1 MRKDHLGLSCSSHSV
16 PPDSPPLCEI
26 VVCIIHECTGS
37 ASGAQ
42 EKGPEAKN
50 KKSMDL
56 AKVMVLLERGI
67 NFGSKNNEKVRNA

>member
-1 MRKDHLGLSCSSHSV
+1 MPLTRPDTDNIFVVVRGSHVMRKDHLGLSCSSHSV

-42 EKGPEAKN
+42 EKGPEAK
-50 KKSMDL
+50 KK
-56 AKVMVLLERGI
+56 KKNPGI
-67 NFGSKNNEKVRNA
+67 WQK